1 MQKIPRLRPDLP
13 MKTFRRLAVFPF
25 EALLLVCVI
34 TYVVSEVVCL
44 LLGQLCQL
52 VEGADA

>member
-1 MQKIPRLRPDLP
+1 MQKTTRLRPDPP

-25 EALLLVCVI
+25 EALLAVCVI
-34 TYVVSEVVCL
+34 IFVATEVACL

-52 VEGADA
+52 VEGATD

>member
-1 MQKIPRLRPDLP
+1 

-25 EALLLVCVI
+25 EALLAVCVI
-34 TYVVSEVVCL
+34 TFVLTEVACL

-52 VEGADA
+52 IEGADA

>member
-1 MQKIPRLRPDLP
+1 

-25 EALLLVCVI
+25 EALLAVCVI
-34 TYVVSEVVCL
+34 IFVATEVACL

>member
-1 MQKIPRLRPDLP
+1 

-25 EALLLVCVI
+25 EALLFVCVI
-34 TYVVSEVVCL
+34 TFMVLEAVCL

-52 VEGADA
+52 IEGADA